1 MTAKTA
7 PLSKYAVK
15 QKLRALKYS
24 VATDLS
30 MSPEQID
37 AIFAGWLAE
46 NTQAFVAPRTQSE
59 WNAAQLF
66 WLQNVAGRRLSGAGS
81 NASRSS
87 ASTA

>member
-1 MTAKTA
+1 MTAKIA

-24 VATDLS
+24 VATDMN
-30 MSPEQID
+30 MSPQQID

-46 NTQAFVAPRTQSE
+46 NTQAFAPRTHSE